1 MISYFLVWYHIW
13 YYEAVWYHRR
23 FSLSCQKI
31 SDIIYDIIYNIKRY
45 WHISYEIV
53 ENIRNFWYHWQCTW
67 IFACFSMI
75 CVWYTR
81 TSNILAIWYHIFL
94 MLSWHPVRFSSW
106 NLKFQAG
113 TWNFKVKGSGS
124 DVPSWV
130 TICTSLD
137 STIYVQAGTSG
148 CSSGSQVPFSRVSHS
163 RQAAGW
169 VPVTVSRSQHL
180 KYKSVR
186 LVGKGQY

>member
-13 YYEAVWYHRR
+13 YYEAVWYYRR

-31 SDIIYDIIYNIKRY
+31 SDLIYDIIYNIKRY
-45 WHISYEIV
+45 WHISYEII
-53 ENIRNFWYHWQCTW
+53 ENIKELLISLAVYMVF
-67 IFACFSMI
+67 
-75 CVWYTR
+75 CVWFQR
-81 TSNILAIWYHIFL
+81 TSDILAIWYHIFL
-94 MLSWHPVRFSSW
+94 MLSCHPVRFLSW

-124 DVPSWV
+124 DVPSWI

-148 CSSGSQVPFSRVSHS
+148 CQLWKSSSIFKGKSLAPSSRLTASH
-163 RQAAGW
+163 R
-169 VPVTVSRSQHL
+169 
-180 KYKSVR
+180 
-186 LVGKGQY
+186 